1 MTGHRKWTGTSGR
14 HSCPRRPAAKSTQD
28 AVVLGGLVGEDE
40 LARPDRILR
49 DFGRASHNLLGRG
62 MSSNLAQRLVRDN
75 VALKHATVDE
85 RGWRRDVIKGEGK
98 DELEQGRVI
107 LGNLT
112 DS

>member
-1 MTGHRKWTGTSGR
+1 
-14 HSCPRRPAAKSTQD
+14 
-28 AVVLGGLVGEDE
+28 
-40 LARPDRILR
+40 
-49 DFGRASHNLLGRG
+49 

-75 VALKHATVDE
+75 VALKLKHATVDE